1 VLAAVLL
8 LAAAAKLADRAGV
21 RHQVTTLLGAAVGRP
36 VARALPVAEVTIAV
50 ALVTWWSAVPA
61 VVAGSVLVVFT
72 AVLVVAELRRL
83 PCACFGATSSRGP
96 VGPLAVVRNAVLV
109 ALAVLGSARIENPS
123 ALGVLAGVVVFG
135 VPTALV
141 ILAAR

>member
-8 LAAAAKLADRAGV
+8 VAAVAKLADAADA
-21 RHQVTTLLGAAVGRP
+21 RHQMTMLLGAAVGHP
-36 VARALPVAEVTIAV
+36 VARALPVAEIAIAV
-50 ALVTWWSAVPA
+50 SLVAWWSAIPA
-61 VVAGSVLVVFT
+61 VVAASVLVVFT
-72 AVLVVAELRRL
+72 AVLVVAEVRRL
-83 PCACFGATSSRGP
+83 PCACFGAASSRGP

-109 ALAVLGSARIENPS
+109 ALAVLGAARIEDPS
-123 ALGVLAGVVVFG
+123 AAGVLVGVVVFG